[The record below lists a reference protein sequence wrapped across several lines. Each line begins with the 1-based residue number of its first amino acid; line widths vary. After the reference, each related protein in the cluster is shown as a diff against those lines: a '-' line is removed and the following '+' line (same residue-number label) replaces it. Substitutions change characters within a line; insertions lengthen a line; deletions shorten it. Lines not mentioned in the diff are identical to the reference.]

1 MTIRLRLLP
10 LLAGLT
16 VMTVLAIAA
25 GCGSSNSNSN
35 GDGGGG
41 VEICGCSEATAQ
53 DLTAQTSVTVSFGGA
68 VGLAY
73 SPKCILVA
81 PGTSVSF
88 EGEFSTH
95 PLSATVGSGNPIT
108 HTTSGTT
115 ASFTFNDPGSF
126 GYQCDVHFAS
136 GMCGA
141 VYVQ

>member
-1 MTIRLRLLP
+1 MRIRVRLLP
-10 LLAGLT
+10 LFAGLA
-16 VMTVLAIAA
+16 VMTALALVA
-25 GCGSSNSNSN
+25 GCGSGGSSN
-35 GDGGGG
+35 GDGGGD
-41 VEICGCSEATAQ
+41 EICGCTEATAD
-53 DLTAQTSVTVSFGGA
+53 DLTAQTSVTVSFGGTF
-68 VGLAY
+68 GLSY

-88 EGEFSTH
+88 EGELSTH

-115 ASFTFNDPGSF
+115 AAFTFTQTGAY
-126 GYQCDVHFAS
+126 GYQCDVHVGT